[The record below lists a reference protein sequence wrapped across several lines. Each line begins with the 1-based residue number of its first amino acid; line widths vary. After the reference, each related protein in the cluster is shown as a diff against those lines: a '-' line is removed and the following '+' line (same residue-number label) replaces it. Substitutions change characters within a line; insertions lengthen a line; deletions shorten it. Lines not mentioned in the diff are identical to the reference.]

1 MTPNSMIKMFLKNA
15 NQLRFRNLF
24 FIVITL
30 FFVDLLI
37 PDFIPLIDEIIL
49 GLLAII
55 LANWKKER
63 KQDKDSKVIKTSVYG
78 VRVAKEALGSIF
90 PGPRVVEATYRVVTT
105 VPRAVR
111 FISRF
116 RRPPASNTK

>member
-63 KQDKDSKVIKTSVYG
+63 KQDKDSKVIEGEIIEGKIVNDDED
-78 VRVAKEALGSIF
+78 KIH
-90 PGPRVVEATYRVVTT
+90 
-105 VPRAVR
+105 
-111 FISRF
+111 
-116 RRPPASNTK
+116 

>member
-1 MTPNSMIKMFLKNA
+1 MTPASMIEMFLKYA

-37 PDFIPLIDEIIL
+37 PDFIPLVDEIIL

-63 KQDKDSKVIKTSVYG
+63 NQDKEGKVIESEVIEGEIVNDDKD
-78 VRVAKEALGSIF
+78 KIH
-90 PGPRVVEATYRVVTT
+90 
-105 VPRAVR
+105 
-111 FISRF
+111 
-116 RRPPASNTK
+116 

>member
-63 KQDKDSKVIKTSVYG
+63 KQDKDSKVIKD
-78 VRVAKEALGSIF
+78 E
-90 PGPRVVEATYRVVTT
+90 
-105 VPRAVR
+105 
-111 FISRF
+111 FIEGEIV
-116 RRPPASNTK
+116 NDNEDKIH